1 MTSGGG
7 GGVPLRKG
15 YAGEVF
21 RSSRAAIRMSLIRR
35 GGPEQMLTIH
45 KQEHAPGRRGFREQ
59 CDKYTAVEKRGGPTG
74 GRALVRYDRTYPRR
88 ENLENLGIFNKYVSF
103 NGTIM
108 YSRERERLK

>member
-1 MTSGGG
+1 MS
-7 GGVPLRKG
+7 LRKG

-59 CDKYTAVEKRGGPTG
+59 CDKYTAVEGQQGDARLCHMIEHIQDVKI
-74 GRALVRYDRTYPRR
+74 LKI
-88 ENLENLGIFNKYVSF
+88 LGFLINTCRS
-103 NGTIM
+103 M
-108 YSRERERLK
+108 ERLCILASENG